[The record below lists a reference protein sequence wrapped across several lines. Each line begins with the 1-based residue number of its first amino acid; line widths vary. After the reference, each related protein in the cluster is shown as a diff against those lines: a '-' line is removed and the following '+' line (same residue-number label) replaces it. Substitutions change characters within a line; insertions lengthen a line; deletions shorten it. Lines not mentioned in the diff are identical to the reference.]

1 MDSPPFN
8 FYLSLCFHVVGLC
21 YGKGLLPADSMV
33 GEVSHNVTFTIV
45 NPPST
50 PFRVVAWTTNGT
62 NVITSGGSGADD
74 IGTGYV
80 GRITLNSTTG
90 SLELRNLVLSDT
102 GEYVVT
108 ILAVGQPKEGTA
120 TLRVY
125 APVSKMTITANNID
139 LVEFNSSVSLSCS
152 SSGTSLSYRW
162 LNGSSEFTASDGVQL
177 DDGNSTLTIVRV
189 TRYDQGPFWCIVSN
203 PINSDNESITLTISY
218 GPENITL
225 KVTPLDVLYGS
236 GSDLT
241 LSCSSESSPPAQFQ
255 WALNG
260 ELLSNQGPVL
270 RLEKIQANQSGR
282 YSCWAHNTRTLR
294 YQTSEPSDIT
304 VLERISSAK
313 LTISPNPPIIEGG
326 SVTLTCDASGSISN
340 RDWRKD
346 GQPLSPSERIIF
358 SEDNKTVSIS
368 PLNLTDSGIFLCH
381 LANLLSNENA
391 SYNLT
396 VNLKGSTQGGPNV
409 GAIVGGS
416 LGAVAVVAVTAI
428 GVVAA
433 MKKGCFKKITSGG
446 STVSNTGESSTNGG
460 GKGGNQELN
469 YADITQFQ
477 KRDGGSVQLGN
488 LGISSTEY
496 ATVRV
501 NNRPGQPT

>member
-1 MDSPPFN
+1 MVRMDSRPFN

-21 YGKGLLPADSMV
+21 YGNGLLPAESMV
-33 GEVSHNVTFTIV
+33 GEVTHNVIFTIV
-45 NPPST
+45 NPPNA
-50 PFRVVAWTTNGT
+50 PFRVVIWTANGT
-62 NVITSGGSGADD
+62 NVITSGGNLDDD
-74 IGTGYV
+74 IGTGYA

-102 GEYVVT
+102 GEYVVSIIT
-108 ILAVGQPKEGTA
+108 VGHGSKEGST

-125 APVSKMTITANNID
+125 D
-139 LVEFNSSVSLSCS
+139 
-152 SSGTSLSYRW
+152 
-162 LNGSSEFTASDGVQL
+162 
-177 DDGNSTLTIVRV
+177 
-189 TRYDQGPFWCIVSN
+189 
-203 PINSDNESITLTISY
+203 

-241 LSCSSESSPPAQFQ
+241 LSCSAESSPPAQFQ

-270 RLEKIQANQSGR
+270 RLENIQASQSGR

-340 RDWRKD
+340 RDWMKD

-381 LANLLSNENA
+381 LANILSNENA
-391 SYNLT
+391 SYNLN

-416 LGAVAVVAVTAI
+416 LGAVAVVAVTVI
-428 GVVAA
+428 GVVLA
-433 MKKGCFKKITSGG
+433 MKKGYFKKITSGG
-446 STVSNTGESSTNGG
+446 RTVGNTGESSTDGG

-477 KRDGGSVQLGN
+477 KKDGGSVQLGN

-496 ATVRV
+496 AQVRV

>member
-1 MDSPPFN
+1 MDSRPFN

-21 YGKGLLPADSMV
+21 YGNGLLPAESMV
-33 GEVSHNVTFTIV
+33 GEVTHDVTFTIV
-45 NPPST
+45 NPPNV
-50 PFRVVAWTTNGT
+50 PFRVVVWTANGT
-62 NVITSGGSGADD
+62 NVITSGGNGDDD

-80 GRITLNSTTG
+80 GRITLNYTTG

-102 GEYVVT
+102 GEYVVSIIT
-108 ILAVGQPKEGTA
+108 VGLGTMEGST

-152 SSGTSLSYRW
+152 SSGSSLSYRW

-241 LSCSSESSPPAQFQ
+241 LSCSAESSPPAQFQ

-270 RLEKIQANQSGR
+270 RLENIQASQS
-282 YSCWAHNTRTLR
+282 
-294 YQTSEPSDIT
+294 
-304 VLERISSAK
+304 ERISSAK

-326 SVTLTCDASGSISN
+326 SVTLTCDASGSISK
-340 RDWRKD
+340 RDWMKD
-346 GQPLSPSERIIF
+346 GQPLSPSERMIF

-391 SYNLT
+391 SYNLN

-409 GAIVGGS
+409 GAIVGGT
-416 LGAVAVVAVTAI
+416 LGAVAVVAVT

-433 MKKGCFKKITSGG
+433 MKKGYFKKITSGG
-446 STVSNTGESSTNGG
+446 RTVGNTGESSTNGG

-496 ATVRV
+496 AQVRV

>member
-1 MDSPPFN
+1 MLVSP
-8 FYLSLCFHVVGLC
+8 GLC

-203 PINSDNESITLTISY
+203 PINSDNEN

-304 VLERISSAK
+304 VL
-313 LTISPNPPIIEGG
+313 GG

-396 VNLKGSTQGGPNV
+396 PLLRCPGGVFGIIVMLKDP
-409 GAIVGGS
+409 
-416 LGAVAVVAVTAI
+416 
-428 GVVAA
+428 
-433 MKKGCFKKITSGG
+433 
-446 STVSNTGESSTNGG
+446 
-460 GKGGNQELN
+460 
-469 YADITQFQ
+469 
-477 KRDGGSVQLGN
+477 
-488 LGISSTEY
+488 
-496 ATVRV
+496 ATFHLQC
-501 NNRPGQPT
+501 PC

>member
-125 APVSKMTITANNID
+125 
-139 LVEFNSSVSLSCS
+139 
-152 SSGTSLSYRW
+152 
-162 LNGSSEFTASDGVQL
+162 
-177 DDGNSTLTIVRV
+177 
-189 TRYDQGPFWCIVSN
+189 
-203 PINSDNESITLTISY
+203 
-218 GPENITL
+218 
-225 KVTPLDVLYGS
+225 
-236 GSDLT
+236 
-241 LSCSSESSPPAQFQ
+241 
-255 WALNG
+255 
-260 ELLSNQGPVL
+260 
-270 RLEKIQANQSGR
+270 
-282 YSCWAHNTRTLR
+282 
-294 YQTSEPSDIT
+294 
-304 VLERISSAK
+304 ERISSAK

>member
-1 MDSPPFN
+1 MDSRPFN

-21 YGKGLLPADSMV
+21 YGNGLLPAESMV
-33 GEVSHNVTFTIV
+33 GEVTHDVTFTIV
-45 NPPST
+45 NPPNV
-50 PFRVVAWTTNGT
+50 PFRVVVWTANGT
-62 NVITSGGSGADD
+62 NVITSGGNGDDD

-80 GRITLNSTTG
+80 GRITLNYTTG

-102 GEYVVT
+102 GEYVVSIIT
-108 ILAVGQPKEGTA
+108 VGLGTMEGST

-125 APVSKMTITANNID
+125 D
-139 LVEFNSSVSLSCS
+139 
-152 SSGTSLSYRW
+152 
-162 LNGSSEFTASDGVQL
+162 
-177 DDGNSTLTIVRV
+177 
-189 TRYDQGPFWCIVSN
+189 
-203 PINSDNESITLTISY
+203 

-241 LSCSSESSPPAQFQ
+241 LSCSAESSPPAQFQ

-270 RLEKIQANQSGR
+270 RLENIQASQSGR

-326 SVTLTCDASGSISN
+326 SVTLTCDASGSISK
-340 RDWRKD
+340 RDWMKD
-346 GQPLSPSERIIF
+346 GQPLSPSERMIF

-391 SYNLT
+391 SYNLN

-409 GAIVGGS
+409 GAIVGGT
-416 LGAVAVVAVTAI
+416 LGAVAVVAVT

-433 MKKGCFKKITSGG
+433 MKKGYFKKITSGG
-446 STVSNTGESSTNGG
+446 RTVGNTGESSTNGG

-496 ATVRV
+496 AQVRV

>member
-1 MDSPPFN
+1 MDSRPFN

-21 YGKGLLPADSMV
+21 YGKGLLPAESMV
-33 GEVSHNVTFTIV
+33 GEVTHNVTFTIV
-45 NPPST
+45 NPPNS
-50 PFRVVAWTTNGT
+50 PFRSVAWTANGF
-62 NVITSGGSGADD
+62 NVITSGGIAADD

-80 GRITLNSTTG
+80 GRITLDTTTG

-102 GEYVVT
+102 GEYFVS
-108 ILAVGQPKEGTA
+108 ILTVGQPLEGKT

-125 APVSKMTITANNID
+125 D
-139 LVEFNSSVSLSCS
+139 
-152 SSGTSLSYRW
+152 
-162 LNGSSEFTASDGVQL
+162 
-177 DDGNSTLTIVRV
+177 
-189 TRYDQGPFWCIVSN
+189 
-203 PINSDNESITLTISY
+203 

-241 LSCSSESSPPAQFQ
+241 LSCSAVSSPPAQFQ

-270 RLEKIQANQSGR
+270 RLENIQASQSGR
-282 YSCWAHNTRTLR
+282 YSCWAHNTRTLG

-313 LTISPNPPIIEGG
+313 LTISSNSPIIEGG

-340 RDWRKD
+340 RDWMKD
-346 GQPLSPSERIIF
+346 GQPLSHSERITF
-358 SEDNKTVSIS
+358 SGDNKTVSIS

-396 VNLKGSTQGGPNV
+396 VNLKGSTQGGLNV

-416 LGAVAVVAVTAI
+416 LGAVAVVAVTVI
-428 GVVAA
+428 GGVAA
-433 MKKGCFKKITSGG
+433 MKKGYFKKITSGG
-446 STVSNTGESSTNGG
+446 RTVGNTGESSANGG
-460 GKGGNQELN
+460 GLGGNQELN

-496 ATVRV
+496 AQVRV

>member
-1 MDSPPFN
+1 MDY
-8 FYLSLCFHVVGLC
+8 YLRLC

-33 GEVSHNVTFTIV
+33 GEVTHNVTFTIV
-45 NPPST
+45 NPPSA
-50 PFRVVAWTTNGT
+50 PFRVVAWTANGT
-62 NVITSGGSGADD
+62 NVITSGGGEADD

-102 GEYVVT
+102 GEYVVN
-108 ILAVGQPKEGTA
+108 IFAVGQPNEGTA

-152 SSGTSLSYRW
+152 SSGSSPSYRW

-203 PINSDNESITLTISY
+203 PINN

-241 LSCSSESSPPAQFQ
+241 LSCSAESSPPAQFR

-270 RLEKIQANQSGR
+270 RLENIQASQSGR

-294 YQTSEPSDIT
+294 YQTSE
-304 VLERISSAK
+304 VLAIY
-313 LTISPNPPIIEGG
+313 IE
-326 SVTLTCDASGSISN
+326 TCTYTKQSKHN
-340 RDWRKD
+340 
-346 GQPLSPSERIIF
+346 
-358 SEDNKTVSIS
+358 
-368 PLNLTDSGIFLCH
+368 
-381 LANLLSNENA
+381 
-391 SYNLT
+391 
-396 VNLKGSTQGGPNV
+396 
-409 GAIVGGS
+409 
-416 LGAVAVVAVTAI
+416 
-428 GVVAA
+428 
-433 MKKGCFKKITSGG
+433 
-446 STVSNTGESSTNGG
+446 
-460 GKGGNQELN
+460 
-469 YADITQFQ
+469 
-477 KRDGGSVQLGN
+477 
-488 LGISSTEY
+488 
-496 ATVRV
+496 
-501 NNRPGQPT
+501 

>member
-1 MDSPPFN
+1 MDSRPFN

-33 GEVSHNVTFTIV
+33 GEVTHNVTFTIV
-45 NPPST
+45 NPPSA
-50 PFRVVAWTTNGT
+50 PFRVVAWTANGT
-62 NVITSGGSGADD
+62 NVITSGGGEADD

-102 GEYVVT
+102 GEYVVN
-108 ILAVGQPKEGTA
+108 IFAVGQPNEGTA

-125 APVSKMTITANNID
+125 D
-139 LVEFNSSVSLSCS
+139 
-152 SSGTSLSYRW
+152 
-162 LNGSSEFTASDGVQL
+162 
-177 DDGNSTLTIVRV
+177 
-189 TRYDQGPFWCIVSN
+189 
-203 PINSDNESITLTISY
+203 

-241 LSCSSESSPPAQFQ
+241 LSCSAESSPPAQFR

-270 RLEKIQANQSGR
+270 RLENIQASQSGR

-340 RDWRKD
+340 RDWMKD

-416 LGAVAVVAVTAI
+416 LGAVAVVAVTVI

-433 MKKGCFKKITSGG
+433 MKKGYFKKITSSGR
-446 STVSNTGESSTNGG
+446 TVGNTGESSTNGG

>member
-1 MDSPPFN
+1 MDY
-8 FYLSLCFHVVGLC
+8 YLRLC

-125 APVSKMTITANNID
+125 VTIGQYY

-203 PINSDNESITLTISY
+203 PINN

-304 VLERISSAK
+304 VAK

-396 VNLKGSTQGGPNV
+396 VNCEYDTTYTEVFTQNLTTWPH
-409 GAIVGGS
+409 S
-416 LGAVAVVAVTAI
+416 FFPLH
-428 GVVAA
+428 
-433 MKKGCFKKITSGG
+433 
-446 STVSNTGESSTNGG
+446 
-460 GKGGNQELN
+460 
-469 YADITQFQ
+469 
-477 KRDGGSVQLGN
+477 GSVVWCSLDATQHSL
-488 LGISSTEY
+488 SSKLDELSFSQKVIFWFHLTI
-496 ATVRV
+496 
-501 NNRPGQPT
+501 

>member
-1 MDSPPFN
+1 MDSRAFN

-21 YGKGLLPADSMV
+21 YGKGLLPAESMV
-33 GEVSHNVTFTIV
+33 GEVTHNVTFTIV
-45 NPPST
+45 NPPNAA
-50 PFRVVAWTTNGT
+50 FRTVAWTANGT
-62 NVITSGGSGADD
+62 NVITSGGGTADA

-102 GEYVVT
+102 GEYAVSIST
-108 ILAVGQPKEGTA
+108 IGKPDEGTT

-152 SSGTSLSYRW
+152 SSGSSLSYRW

-203 PINSDNESITLTISY
+203 PINSDSESITLTISY
-218 GPENITL
+218 GPENIKL

-241 LSCSSESSPPAQFQ
+241 LSCSAESSPPAQFQ

-270 RLEKIQANQSGR
+270 KLENIQASQS
-282 YSCWAHNTRTLR
+282 
-294 YQTSEPSDIT
+294 
-304 VLERISSAK
+304 ERISSAK

-340 RDWRKD
+340 RDWMKD

-381 LANLLSNENA
+381 LANLVSNVNA
-391 SYNLT
+391 SYNLA
-396 VNLKGSTQGGPNV
+396 VSLKGSTQGGPNV

-416 LGAVAVVAVTAI
+416 LGAVAVVTVI

-433 MKKGCFKKITSGG
+433 MKKGYFKKITSGG
-446 STVSNTGESSTNGG
+446 RTVGNTGESSTNGG

-496 ATVRV
+496 AQVRV

>member
-1 MDSPPFN
+1 MLVSP
-8 FYLSLCFHVVGLC
+8 GLC

-125 APVSKMTITANNID
+125 G
-139 LVEFNSSVSLSCS
+139 EYF
-152 SSGTSLSYRW
+152 
-162 LNGSSEFTASDGVQL
+162 
-177 DDGNSTLTIVRV
+177 
-189 TRYDQGPFWCIVSN
+189 
-203 PINSDNESITLTISY
+203 
-218 GPENITL
+218 
-225 KVTPLDVLYGS
+225 VL
-236 GSDLT
+236 L
-241 LSCSSESSPPAQFQ
+241 
-255 WALNG
+255 
-260 ELLSNQGPVL
+260 
-270 RLEKIQANQSGR
+270 
-282 YSCWAHNTRTLR
+282 
-294 YQTSEPSDIT
+294 
-304 VLERISSAK
+304 AK

-396 VNLKGSTQGGPNV
+396 VNCEYDTTYTVGQKNGNMAYSKCTVYAQSHRCMVLSLFFAVKGSTQGGPNV

-416 LGAVAVVAVTAI
+416 LGAVAVVAVT
-428 GVVAA
+428 
-433 MKKGCFKKITSGG
+433 
-446 STVSNTGESSTNGG
+446 
-460 GKGGNQELN
+460 ELN

-501 NNRPGQPT
+501 NNRPVGVSQGD

>member
-1 MDSPPFN
+1 MVRMDSRPFN

-21 YGKGLLPADSMV
+21 YGNGLLPAESMV
-33 GEVSHNVTFTIV
+33 GEVTHNVIFTIV
-45 NPPST
+45 NPPNT
-50 PFRVVAWTTNGT
+50 PFRVVVWTANGT
-62 NVITSGGSGADD
+62 NVITSGGNVDDD

-102 GEYVVT
+102 GEYVVS
-108 ILAVGQPKEGTA
+108 IIAAGLGPKEGST

-125 APVSKMTITANNID
+125 D
-139 LVEFNSSVSLSCS
+139 
-152 SSGTSLSYRW
+152 
-162 LNGSSEFTASDGVQL
+162 
-177 DDGNSTLTIVRV
+177 
-189 TRYDQGPFWCIVSN
+189 
-203 PINSDNESITLTISY
+203 

-241 LSCSSESSPPAQFQ
+241 LSCSAESSPPAQFQ

-270 RLEKIQANQSGR
+270 RLENIQASQSGR

-340 RDWRKD
+340 RDWMKN

-381 LANLLSNENA
+381 LSNLLSDESA
-391 SYNLT
+391 SYNLN

-416 LGAVAVVAVTAI
+416 LGAVAVVAVTVI
-428 GVVAA
+428 GVVLA
-433 MKKGCFKKITSGG
+433 MKKGYFKKITSGG
-446 STVSNTGESSTNGG
+446 RTVGNTGESSTNGG

-496 ATVRV
+496 AQVRV

>member
-1 MDSPPFN
+1 MDSRAFN

-21 YGKGLLPADSMV
+21 YGKGLLPAESMV
-33 GEVSHNVTFTIV
+33 GEVTHNVTFTIV
-45 NPPST
+45 NPPNAA
-50 PFRVVAWTTNGT
+50 FRTVAWTANGT
-62 NVITSGGSGADD
+62 NVITSGGGTADA

-102 GEYVVT
+102 GEYAVSIST
-108 ILAVGQPKEGTA
+108 IGKPDEGTT

-152 SSGTSLSYRW
+152 SSGSSLSYRW

-203 PINSDNESITLTISY
+203 PINSDSESITLTISY
-218 GPENITL
+218 GPENIKL

-241 LSCSSESSPPAQFQ
+241 LSCSAESSPPAQFQ

-270 RLEKIQANQSGR
+270 KLENIQASQSGR

-340 RDWRKD
+340 RDWMKD

-381 LANLLSNENA
+381 LANLVSNVNA
-391 SYNLT
+391 SYNLA
-396 VNLKGSTQGGPNV
+396 VSLKGSTQGGPNV

-416 LGAVAVVAVTAI
+416 LGAVAVVTVI

-433 MKKGCFKKITSGG
+433 MKKGYFKKITSGG
-446 STVSNTGESSTNGG
+446 RTVGNSESSTNGG

-496 ATVRV
+496 AQVRV

>member
-1 MDSPPFN
+1 MDY
-8 FYLSLCFHVVGLC
+8 YLRLC
-21 YGKGLLPADSMV
+21 YGKGLLPAESMV
-33 GEVSHNVTFTIV
+33 GEVTHNVTFTIV
-45 NPPST
+45 NPPNAA
-50 PFRVVAWTTNGT
+50 FRTVAWTANGT
-62 NVITSGGSGADD
+62 NVITSGGGTADA

-102 GEYVVT
+102 GEYAVSIST
-108 ILAVGQPKEGTA
+108 IGKPDEGTT

-152 SSGTSLSYRW
+152 SSGSSLSYRW

-203 PINSDNESITLTISY
+203 PINSDSESITLTISY
-218 GPENITL
+218 GPENIKL

-241 LSCSSESSPPAQFQ
+241 LSCSAESSPPAQFQ

-270 RLEKIQANQSGR
+270 KLENIQASQSGR

-304 VLERISSAK
+304 VAK

-340 RDWRKD
+340 RDWMKD

-381 LANLLSNENA
+381 LANLVSNVNA
-391 SYNLT
+391 SYNLAVSCEYDTTYTCT
-396 VNLKGSTQGGPNV
+396 VYAQSHRCMVLSLFFAVKGSTQGGPNV

-416 LGAVAVVAVTAI
+416 LGAVAVVTVI

-433 MKKGCFKKITSGG
+433 MKKG
-446 STVSNTGESSTNGG
+446 
-460 GKGGNQELN
+460 
-469 YADITQFQ
+469 
-477 KRDGGSVQLGN
+477 
-488 LGISSTEY
+488 
-496 ATVRV
+496 
-501 NNRPGQPT
+501 

>member
-1 MDSPPFN
+1 MDSRPFN

-21 YGKGLLPADSMV
+21 YGKGLLPAESMV
-33 GEVSHNVTFTIV
+33 GEVTHNVTFTIV
-45 NPPST
+45 NPPNS
-50 PFRVVAWTTNGT
+50 PFRSVAWTANGF
-62 NVITSGGSGADD
+62 NVITSGGIAADD

-80 GRITLNSTTG
+80 GRITLDTTTG

-102 GEYVVT
+102 GEYFVS
-108 ILAVGQPKEGTA
+108 ILTVGQPLEGKT

-152 SSGTSLSYRW
+152 SSGSSLSYHW

-203 PINSDNESITLTISY
+203 PINSGNESITLTISY

-241 LSCSSESSPPAQFQ
+241 LSCSAVSSPPAQFQ

-270 RLEKIQANQSGR
+270 RLENIQASQSGR
-282 YSCWAHNTRTLR
+282 YSCWAHNTRTLG

-313 LTISPNPPIIEGG
+313 LTISSNSPIIEGG

-340 RDWRKD
+340 RDWMKD
-346 GQPLSPSERIIF
+346 GQPLSHSERITF
-358 SEDNKTVSIS
+358 SGDNKTVSIS

-396 VNLKGSTQGGPNV
+396 VNLKGSTQGGLNV

-416 LGAVAVVAVTAI
+416 LGAVAVVAVTVI
-428 GVVAA
+428 GGVAA
-433 MKKGCFKKITSGG
+433 MKKGYFKKITSGG
-446 STVSNTGESSTNGG
+446 RTVGNSESSANGG
-460 GKGGNQELN
+460 GLGGNQELN

-496 ATVRV
+496 AQVRV

>member
-1 MDSPPFN
+1 MDSRPFN

-21 YGKGLLPADSMV
+21 YGNGLLPAESMV
-33 GEVSHNVTFTIV
+33 GEVTHDVTFTIV
-45 NPPST
+45 NPPNV
-50 PFRVVAWTTNGT
+50 PFRVVVWTANGT
-62 NVITSGGSGADD
+62 NVITSGGNGDDD
-74 IGTGYV
+74 IDTGYV
-80 GRITLNSTTG
+80 GRITLNYTTG

-102 GEYVVT
+102 GEYVVSIIT
-108 ILAVGQPKEGTA
+108 VGLGTMDGST

-125 APVSKMTITANNID
+125 D
-139 LVEFNSSVSLSCS
+139 
-152 SSGTSLSYRW
+152 
-162 LNGSSEFTASDGVQL
+162 
-177 DDGNSTLTIVRV
+177 
-189 TRYDQGPFWCIVSN
+189 
-203 PINSDNESITLTISY
+203 

-241 LSCSSESSPPAQFQ
+241 LSCSAESSPPAQFQ

-270 RLEKIQANQSGR
+270 RLENIQASQSGR

-326 SVTLTCDASGSISN
+326 SVTLTCDASGSISK
-340 RDWRKD
+340 RDWMKD
-346 GQPLSPSERIIF
+346 GQPLSPSERMIF

-391 SYNLT
+391 SYNLN

-409 GAIVGGS
+409 GAIVGGT
-416 LGAVAVVAVTAI
+416 LGAVAVVAVTVI

-433 MKKGCFKKITSGG
+433 MKKGYFKKITSGG
-446 STVSNTGESSTNGG
+446 RTVGNTGESSTNGG

-496 ATVRV
+496 AQVRV